1 MHYAVSSKIAFTLL
15 AGLLLASCASM
26 RTAPPVKPDLPAVP
40 THIKN
45 CFASTVTLPKDGE
58 WDNAK
63 VAEVIAKLR
72 QSELAKTR
80 CGRQLIAYY
89 EDLRKGLAEPKG

>member
-1 MHYAVSSKIAFTLL
+1 
-15 AGLLLASCASM
+15 M
-26 RTAPPVKPDLPAVP
+26 RAAPPVKPDLPPVP

-45 CFASTVTLPKDGE
+45 CFASTVALPKEDE
-58 WDNAK
+58 WNNAK
-63 VAEVIAKLR
+63 VAEVIARLR

-89 EDLRKGLAEPKG
+89 EDLRRGLAQEKG